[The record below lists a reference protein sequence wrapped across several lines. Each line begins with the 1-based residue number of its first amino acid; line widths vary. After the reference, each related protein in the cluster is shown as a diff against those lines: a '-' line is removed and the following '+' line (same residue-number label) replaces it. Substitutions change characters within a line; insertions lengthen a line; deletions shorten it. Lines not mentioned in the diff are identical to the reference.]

1 MWRCKQCGGT
11 NIRQHTE
18 EGVLYSY
25 AIDEEGT
32 PILSTQRCEN
42 KNGWYDRFLN
52 FSCQDC
58 GSETE
63 DRIEDIAEWV
73 EKEE

>member
-1 MWRCKQCGGT
+1 MWRCKKCGDT
-11 NIRQHTE
+11 NIRQHNE

-25 AIDEEGT
+25 DIDKEGAL
-32 PILSTQRCEN
+32 ILSTQRCEGI
-42 KNGWYDRFLN
+42 GWYDRFLN

-63 DRIEDIAEWV
+63 DLIEEIADWIE
-73 EKEE
+73 